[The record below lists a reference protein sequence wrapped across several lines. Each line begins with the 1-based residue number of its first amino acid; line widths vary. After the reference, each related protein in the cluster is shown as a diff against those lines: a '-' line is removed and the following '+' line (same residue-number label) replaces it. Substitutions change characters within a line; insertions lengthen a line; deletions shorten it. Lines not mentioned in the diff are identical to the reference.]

1 MVLEQYLEFWQV
13 RFEANSDPVTP
24 DDPRLAAFAT
34 DAQLENVLA
43 ETQRRADDGLAL
55 RNPNDTITERRPTI
69 VSIDGDEATIQ
80 DCSINDTIVYRVAT
94 GEVVDGSAV
103 TRSVSAT
110 MRKVDGVWKLASTS
124 EIQKWEGVAGCA
136 LSES

>member
-1 MVLEQYLEFWQV
+1 MIISTVNWD
-13 RFEANSDPVTP
+13 ST
-24 DDPRLAAFAT
+24 
-34 DAQLENVLA
+34 
-43 ETQRRADDGLAL
+43 GL
-55 RNPNDTITERRPTI
+55 
-69 VSIDGDEATIQ
+69 

-94 GEVVDGSAV
+94 GEVVDDSTV

>member
-1 MVLEQYLEFWQV
+1 MAS
-13 RFEANSDPVTP
+13 R
-24 DDPRLAAFAT
+24 
-34 DAQLENVLA
+34 
-43 ETQRRADDGLAL
+43 L

-94 GEVVDGSAV
+94 GEVVDDSTV